1 MAPLLGWNG
10 FGKDA
15 RSRGWGIVFMI
26 LGWVFVAGAALFGAP
41 FWFDV
46 LQRFV
51 QLRGTG
57 PSPDENADDQAAK
70 RTAAATAAAKSTAQ
84 PGGR

>member
-1 MAPLLGWNG
+1 VAPLLGWNG
-10 FGKDA
+10 FGNDE
-15 RSRGWGIVFMI
+15 RRHGLGIVLMI
-26 LGWVFVAGAALFGAP
+26 LGWVVVAGAALFGAP

-57 PSPDENADDQAAK
+57 PTPDENAADQSAK
-70 RTAAATAAAKSTAQ
+70 RAAAAAAN
-84 PGGR
+84 P

>member
-1 MAPLLGWNG
+1 MLMGWLI
-10 FGKDA
+10 A
-15 RSRGWGIVFMI
+15 
-26 LGWVFVAGAALFGAP
+26 AGAALFGAP

-57 PSPDENADDQAAK
+57 RPVG
-70 RTAAATAAAKSTAQ
+70 TST
-84 PGGR
+84 P